1 MYQVDREIFELLV
14 EEAWLKMPRR
24 FRRRVEN
31 VSIEV
36 EDYPSRELRVHH
48 GKGLLGVYQGVP
60 LTKRSTMW
68 AHGPDRIVLFQKNIE
83 AICNSDADL
92 KRQIQDTLWHELGH
106 YFGMDEKRLRRS
118 GY

>member
-1 MYQVDREIFELLV
+1 
-14 EEAWLKMPRR
+14 
-24 FRRRVEN
+24 
-31 VSIEV
+31 
-36 EDYPSRELRVHH
+36 
-48 GKGLLGVYQGVP
+48 
-60 LTKRSTMW
+60 MW